1 MTGKKKPVPKEELVN
16 IVKQHGEAEAARLLG
31 ITKQA
36 VNKRMQS
43 PERRDSVEALRHQ
56 RTRKVKADA
65 DRAELLLART
75 KGALIPMENV
85 NALLLLHAGC
95 LNTALRHL
103 RHAGMEDAA
112 AIVLDAYT
120 RFGDSYEGIL
130 LKPLESK
137 P

>member
-1 MTGKKKPVPKEELVN
+1 MARKRVSGDDLDAAVR
-16 IVKQHGEAEAARLLG
+16 QHGQRGAARVLGISEAAVSKRLA
-31 ITKQA
+31 T
-36 VNKRMQS
+36 
-43 PERRDSVEALRHQ
+43 PERRDSAEELRRQ
-56 RTRKVKADA
+56 RTRKTKADA